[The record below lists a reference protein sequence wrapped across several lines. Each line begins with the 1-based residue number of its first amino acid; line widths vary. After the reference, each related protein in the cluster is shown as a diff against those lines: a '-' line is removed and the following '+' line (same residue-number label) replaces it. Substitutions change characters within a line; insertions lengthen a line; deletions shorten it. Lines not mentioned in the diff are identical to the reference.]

1 MNFNA
6 KYEAYNSSW
15 GKFLGLA
22 LLPYGVVRALLPT
35 KDCPIAGLTITQVD
49 YQATFIQ
56 KLPSLI
62 FQGILTSYFIHNL
75 YAQYQHNKSLEAQL
89 KVEID
94 GEVKTIN
101 ASPNYFDAYTTYNIL
116 NTVTMLCQII
126 GLGLSS
132 GQLFSVSV
140 FPLLAGVI
148 AKLVSL
154 GSNYQEY
161 NLTDESGH
169 SISHDLFLPT
179 LEIQY
184 SYSPKDSE
192 VEQSISELSTDESFL
207 HE

>member
-1 MNFNA
+1 MNFNT

-15 GKFLGLA
+15 GEFLGLA
-22 LLPYGVVRALLPT
+22 LLPSIVGNALLPK
-35 KDCPIAGLTITQVD
+35 KDYPITEDIIKQLDFQV
-49 YQATFIQ
+49 TFIQ

-62 FQGILTSYFIHNL
+62 SLGIPISYVIHNL

-116 NTVTMLCQII
+116 NTVAVLCQII

-132 GQLFSVSV
+132 EKLFCVSG
-140 FPLLAGVI
+140 FPALAGGI

-154 GSNYQEY
+154 GSDYQEY
-161 NLTDESGH
+161 NFTDESGH

-179 LEIQY
+179 LEI
-184 SYSPKDSE
+184 
-192 VEQSISELSTDESFL
+192 
-207 HE
+207 